1 MESDAIIFIPGIKG
15 TKLVETNRATHD
27 TIWSGIQSNFESIE
41 DLELSYRLKDQYYDE
56 PVKSII
62 QAGEIETLA
71 YGEFLRDLK
80 TDKPVYIF
88 NYDWRQS
95 ASLNGARLRDFIEYL
110 VEKSKVSGFR
120 KGDQK
125 NIRRLDF
132 ITHSLGNAVLRSYI
146 QQFDLNFRRIN
157 KIIFTVPPFLGSI
170 DIVVG
175 ILIGEGFFPNV
186 KGKIR
191 KLIRSFPG
199 ALELLP
205 KYEDASRFGSGD
217 VHKFFDFGQW
227 QKNVTSSK
235 NQTSEKFKAAL
246 AVARKTVENHLCDL
260 AQLSKAKQNRILVIA
275 RHGYDT
281 YQSLV
286 VYKNRKDYPKHF
298 FDLGNACKN
307 EHGDGRVPHRS
318 SCHYWK
324 EVTTL
329 MVDDAWLYR
338 EYSHGFV
345 LKDERVQK
353 LVNRFL
359 MYPRD
364 KFEHKIYGG
373 SVKEVTGLIQETEKG
388 LPYWR
393 VQTK

>member
-41 DLELSYRLKDQYYDE
+41 DLELTHQLKNQYYDE

-62 QAGEIETLA
+62 KAGEIETLA

-80 TDKPVYIF
+80 TEKPVYIF
-88 NYDWRQS
+88 NYDWRLS
-95 ASLNGARLRDFIEYL
+95 ANQNGSRLRDFIEYL
-110 VEKSKVSGFR
+110 VEKSKVSGL
-120 KGDQK
+120 KKDEQK
-125 NIRRLDF
+125 NIQRFDF

-157 KIIFTVPPFLGSI
+157 KIIFTVPPFQGSI

-186 KGKIR
+186 KAKIR
-191 KLIRSFPG
+191 KLIRTFPG

-205 KYEDASRFGSGD
+205 KYKASRFDSRKKHD
-217 VHKFFDFGQW
+217 FFKFIDW
-227 QKNVTSSK
+227 QKNVISPKNLTSA
-235 NQTSEKFKAAL
+235 KFKAAL
-246 AVARKTVENHLCDL
+246 SVAHKTVENNLCDL
-260 AQLSKAKQNRILVIA
+260 SKLSEGQQDRILVIA
-275 RHGYDT
+275 RHGYPT

-286 VYKNRKDYPKHF
+286 VYKKLGKNPENY
-298 FDLGNACKN
+298 FDLENACRN
-307 EHGDGRVPHRS
+307 DHGDGRVPHVS
-318 SCHYWK
+318 SCHYYK
-324 EVTTL
+324 SVLTL
-329 MVDDAWLYR
+329 MVDYALFYLD
-338 EYSHGFV
+338 YSHGFV
-345 LKDERVQK
+345 LNDERVQK

-359 MYPRD
+359 FRSKG
-364 KFEHKIYGG
+364 KFKYDIPGG
-373 SVKEVTGLIQETEKG
+373 SVKEVTGLIPDQKKDPT
-388 LPYWR
+388 YWR